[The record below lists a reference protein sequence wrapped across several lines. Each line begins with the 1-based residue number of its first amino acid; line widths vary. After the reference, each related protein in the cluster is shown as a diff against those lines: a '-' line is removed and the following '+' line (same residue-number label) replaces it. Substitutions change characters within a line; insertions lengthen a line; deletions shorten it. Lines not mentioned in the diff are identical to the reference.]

1 MSSGNCRNTPNAA
14 RHILRTAACLLLLGL
29 HATAFGGTQTLEL
42 YQKAVTLSP
51 DPERGAKQFRSHCA
65 SCHGRQALGSADKV
79 VPSLAGQVESYL
91 LKQLID
97 FVELDRDE
105 PEMHRVFARKELGQ
119 PQAWRDLAAYLSR
132 LAPNER
138 AQVGNGVDIMRG
150 SRAYTSYCATC
161 HGRSG
166 EGRED
171 AFVPALRS
179 QHYSYLLLQ
188 LRSFDAERRT
198 NTHPVLLEHMVDLD
212 VDDKEALAD
221 FMSRM
226 LPSRFGPA
234 KTPEAA
240 GQ

>member
-1 MSSGNCRNTPNAA
+1 MNLETRVM
-14 RHILRTAACLLLLGL
+14 AACLLLSGIP
-29 HATAFGGTQTLEL
+29 ATAFAGTNTLEL
-42 YQKAVTLSP
+42 YQETVSLSP
-51 DPERGAKQFRSHCA
+51 DAERGAKLFRTHCA
-65 SCHGRQALGSADKV
+65 GCHDKRALGSAEKV
-79 VPSLAGQVESYL
+79 IPSLAGQVESYL
-91 LKQLID
+91 LKQFVD

-119 PQAWRDLAAYLSR
+119 RQAWRDLAAYLSR

-212 VDDKEALAD
+212 LDDKEALAD

-226 LPSRFGPA
+226 LPSRFGPT
-234 KTPEAA
+234 KPPGA
-240 GQ
+240 GGQ